1 MGVCMSREEK
11 IRELIANPPD
21 GYLKPKEDERP
32 PIANEHK
39 TYDYEFY
46 TNNCEKIAAVV
57 LPHSIG
63 YAPDRLAIID
73 LDEDSA
79 SYCQILCE
87 LPLLTTGDEPGRI
100 NWSRSA
106 PHLEDMDATIRNHLV
121 VPCMSS
127 NRIYVIGIDTKS
139 VMYQMFV
146 EKVIE
151 PSELER
157 RDLSFPYS
165 VHVLPIKGAPIH
177 ISTLGDKDGHGK
189 GEFVI
194 LDRNSWMLRNQPT
207 EEEFTCFGGDFSL
220 QTRRNILISG
230 EWGHPTSIRSGFTI
244 SDLENVSAS
253 FGNRIHIWQ
262 ISPSKLKQTIEL
274 DPAEGCL
281 LTTVRFLH
289 NPDCNHAF
297 ACSAIGS
304 TIFHLHMDSLTE
316 KWTADKVVQVPTIKV
331 ENWVSSEIPPLLTDL
346 IISMDD
352 RYMFVA
358 AWLHG
363 TIWQFDIQDP
373 FKVSLKTKISIGG
386 LIASNPE
393 IVIKKTTY
401 MDDPWFLPSIKP
413 VRPQV

>member
-21 GYLKPKEDERP
+21 GYLKSKEDERP

-63 YAPDRLAIID
+63 YSPDRLAIVD

-79 SYCQILCE
+79 SYCQ
-87 LPLLTTGDEPGRI
+87 
-100 NWSRSA
+100 
-106 PHLEDMDATIRNHLV
+106 TIRNHLI

-127 NRIYVIGIDTKS
+127 NRIYIIGVDTKS
-139 VMYQMFV
+139 AVYQMFV

-230 EWGHPTSIRSGFTI
+230 EWGHPKSIRSGFTI

-281 LTTVRFLH
+281 LTAV
-289 NPDCNHAF
+289 
-297 ACSAIGS
+297 
-304 TIFHLHMDSLTE
+304 
-316 KWTADKVVQVPTIKV
+316 
-331 ENWVSSEIPPLLTDL
+331 
-346 IISMDD
+346 

-373 FKVSLKTKISIGG
+373 FRVSLKTKISIGG

-401 MDDPWFLPSIKP
+401 MVFKI
-413 VRPQV
+413 